1 MLAQETREMLQLN
14 MNLKMAKKVT
24 GNDVAELPAV
34 ILTAMTYFKEK
45 PEALFKIV
53 EVISPY

>member
-1 MLAQETREMLQLN
+1 

-53 EVISPY
+53 EVISQYFY